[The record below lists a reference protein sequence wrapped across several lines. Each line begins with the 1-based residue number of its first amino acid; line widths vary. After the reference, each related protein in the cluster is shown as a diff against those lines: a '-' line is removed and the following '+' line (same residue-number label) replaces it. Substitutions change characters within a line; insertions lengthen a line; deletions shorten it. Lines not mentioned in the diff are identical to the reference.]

1 MDKLR
6 NEILQNMYDYL
17 DSDQLQKLELTLD
30 FYLNEYNITEK
41 SREVATYDHS
51 NDIMVKNFLGTKKM
65 SGLTPRTVEH
75 YAKMIG
81 VMLNDIGK
89 PIPDITTN
97 DLRYHFAKWQI
108 DRGVSGVTLNNM
120 RRIYSSFFT
129 WLENEEYIDKSP
141 MRRIQSFKTP
151 KKQVSPFTE
160 KEMEQLYS
168 ACDSLRDLA
177 LLHFL
182 YSSGARITECAN
194 TDIKDLDLKRG
205 EFIIRKGKGNKERK
219 AYLSEVAMLW
229 ISKYLDKRTDDNP
242 ALWVG
247 KRGRL
252 TVRGLEA
259 IISKIGEKAGVENA
273 HPHRFRHTLASD
285 MVKRNAPVHLVQ
297 QILGHE
303 GIDTTMI
310 YVAFANDEAKNAHR
324 KLID

>member
-1 MDKLR
+1 MEKLR
-6 NEILQNMYDYL
+6 NEILQNMFDYL
-17 DSDQLQKLELTLD
+17 DSDQLQKLEMTLD
-30 FYLNEYNITEK
+30 FYLNEYTITEK
-41 SREVATYDHS
+41 SRELTTYDNN
-51 NDIMVKNFLGTKKM
+51 NDVLVKNFLGTKKM
-65 SGLTPRTVEH
+65 SGLTEKTIKQYGEV
-75 YAKMIG
+75 IG
-81 VMLNDIGK
+81 RMLKEIGK
-89 PIPDITTN
+89 PVPEITTN

-108 DRGVSGVTLNNM
+108 DRGVSGTTLNNM
-120 RRIYSSFFT
+120 RRVYSSFFT
-129 WLENEEYIDKSP
+129 WLENEEYIDRSP
-141 MRRIQSFKTP
+141 MRRIQNFKTP

-194 TDIKDLDLKRG
+194 TNINDLDLKRG

-229 ISKYLDKRTDDNP
+229 IGQYLNTRTDDNP

-259 IISKIGEKAGVENA
+259 IIAKIGDKAGVENA

-303 GIDTTMI
+303 GIDTTMV

>member
-1 MDKLR
+1 MEKLR
-6 NEILQNMYDYL
+6 KQILENMYEDL

-30 FYLNEYNITEK
+30 YFFKDYQITEV
-41 SREVATYDHS
+41 SREITVYDNS
-51 NDIMVKNFLGTKKM
+51 NDVFVKNFLGTKKM
-65 SGLTPRTVEH
+65 SGLTEKTIKH
-75 YAKMIG
+75 YKDALRL
-81 VMLNDIGK
+81 MLNDIGK
-89 PIPDITTN
+89 PIPEITTN

-108 DRGVSGVTLNNM
+108 DRGVSAATLNNM
-120 RRIYSSFFT
+120 RRVYSSFFT

-141 MRRIQSFKTP
+141 MKRIENFKTP
-151 KKQVSPFTE
+151 KKQVQPFTE
-160 KEMEQLYS
+160 KEMEQLYT

-194 TDIKDLDLKRG
+194 TNINDIDLKRG
-205 EFIIRKGKGNKERK
+205 EFIIHKGKGNKERK

-229 ISKYLDKRTDDNP
+229 IGQYLDKRTDDNP

-259 IISKIGEKAGVENA
+259 IITRIGNKAGVENA

-303 GIDTTMI
+303 ALDTTMI
-310 YVAFANDEAKNAHR
+310 YVAFANDEAKNAHK
-324 KLID
+324 KLIN